1 MHEDASITTAKIA
14 DANVTQAKVATG
26 VAGTGPA
33 FSAYRSTNQSVT
45 TATWTKVQLDTEEF
59 DTASAFDNA
68 TNYRFTPL
76 VAGYYQVNGGL
87 GATGATSSLQAIS
100 VSIYK
105 NGSIFKQG
113 TDTRYGSTVGT
124 SDAAV
129 SALIYLNG
137 STDYVELWG
146 YVTASSSP
154 SITGTQHQTFMSASL
169 VRAG

>member
-1 MHEDASITTAKIA
+1 MHEDASIT
-14 DANVTQAKVATG
+14 QAKMAAG
-26 VAGTGPA
+26 VAGTGPT

-68 TNYRFTPL
+68 TNYRFTPQ

-87 GATGATSSLQAIS
+87 SAQATSSTLQAVS

-113 TDTRYGSTVGT
+113 SENRYGSTVGV
-124 SDAAV
+124 SGSAVAALV
-129 SALIYLNG
+129 YLNG
-137 STDYVELWG
+137 TTDYIELWA
-146 YVTASSSP
+146 YITASNSP
-154 SITGTQHQTFMSASL
+154 AVVGGQSTSYFSASL
-169 VRAG
+169 VRAA